1 MLQSAKTKSIN
12 LLLALALVTMFTTL
26 QFSSCSKSDDVAA
39 INNTTPIAG
48 TWRVSYY
55 WDKTDETS
63 NFSGYTFSF
72 NAGGQVVAVKGG
84 STINGTWSE
93 SSTKFIIN
101 FGADLVLSE
110 INDDWQKI
118 EKTATTIK
126 LKDDNPLQD
135 DQLTFVKN

>member
-1 MLQSAKTKSIN
+1 MLQSATTKSFN
-12 LLLALALVTMFTTL
+12 LILALALVTLFTTL
-26 QFSSCSKSDDVAA
+26 QSSSCSKSDDVAA
-39 INNTTPIAG
+39 INNTPIAG

-55 WDKTDETS
+55 WDKKDETT
-63 NFSGYTFSF
+63 NFNGYSFSF

-84 STINGTWSE
+84 NTVNGTWSE

-101 FGADLVLSE
+101 FGTDMVLSK

-135 DQLTFVKN
+135 DQLIFVKN

>member
-1 MLQSAKTKSIN
+1 MLQSATTKSFN
-12 LLLALALVTMFTTL
+12 LILALALVTLFTTL
-26 QFSSCSKSDDVAA
+26 QSSSCSKSDDVAA
-39 INNTTPIAG
+39 INNTSIAG

-55 WDKTDETS
+55 WDKKDETT
-63 NFSGYTFSF
+63 NFNGYSFSF

-84 STINGTWSE
+84 NTVNGTWSE

-101 FGADLVLSE
+101 FGTDMVLSK

-135 DQLTFVKN
+135 DQLIFVKN